1 MKRLRTKKHQKYTIL
16 KIISIVFFLAFLIS
30 LLMYLWWGKMVS
42 QNISLFIEEKTN
54 KVVYQFFTDLITDKV
69 INKKSINNILNVV
82 KDREDNILAV
92 NYDLEKTYALLTE
105 ISVLLKDSLIDL
117 EKGVIDVQ
125 TYDEYLKSSPY
136 GLILNV
142 PIFLNSQNIFLNN
155 LGPKIPVKINISE
168 NLLTNVKTKVTD
180 YGFNNALLEVYITVE
195 MDKLNITPL
204 VKDVKKF
211 HYDILISSLV
221 VNGKVPE
228 FYGDTFEAASN
239 ILYLPM
245 AI

>member
-16 KIISIVFFLAFLIS
+16 KIISIVFFFAFILS
-30 LLMYLWWGKMVS
+30 LLLYLWWGKMVS

-69 INKKSINNILNVV
+69 INKKNINNILNVV
-82 KDREDNILAV
+82 KDKEDNILAV

-117 EKGVIDVQ
+117 EKGTIDVQ

-142 PIFLNSQNIFLNN
+142 PIFLNSPNIFLNN
-155 LGPKIPVKINISE
+155 LGPKIPVKININE

-180 YGFNNALLEVYITVE
+180 YGLNNALLEVYITVE

-204 VKDVKKF
+204 VKETKKF
-211 HYDILISSLV
+211 HYDILVSSLV
-221 VNGKVPE
+221 VNGRVPE
-228 FYGDTFEAASN
+228 FYGDTFEASSN